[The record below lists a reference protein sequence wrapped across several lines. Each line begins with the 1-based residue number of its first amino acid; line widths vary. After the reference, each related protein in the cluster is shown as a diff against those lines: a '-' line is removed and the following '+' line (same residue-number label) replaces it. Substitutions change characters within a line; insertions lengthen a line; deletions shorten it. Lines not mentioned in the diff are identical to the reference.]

1 MKISK
6 NFSLHEFT
14 KSDTA
19 TRLGIDNTKV
29 PQPVLEN
36 LKLLVDK
43 ILQPLRDAIECPITI
58 SSGYRCLKVNAAV
71 GGVPSSQH
79 VIGQACDIKVNG
91 MTPYE
96 VASKIVELDLP
107 YDQLI
112 LYPTFCHVS
121 FSDRFRHRVLY
132 NKSYNGK
139 RLN

>member
-43 ILQPLRDAIECPITI
+43 ILQPLRDAI
-58 SSGYRCLKVNAAV
+58 
-71 GGVPSSQH
+71 
-79 VIGQACDIKVNG
+79 
-91 MTPYE
+91 
-96 VASKIVELDLP
+96 
-107 YDQLI
+107 
-112 LYPTFCHVS
+112 
-121 FSDRFRHRVLY
+121 
-132 NKSYNGK
+132 
-139 RLN
+139 